1 MKDPIDNDRYTVLL
15 LNDENKND
23 LVYAVKKTGGYAKLS
38 EWSSQDNKTVGILLG
53 DLENEVYVTV
63 YPFADPH
70 GKPATLHESHRLDW
84 YNFD

>member
-1 MKDPIDNDRYTVLL
+1 M
-15 LNDENKND
+15 NDENKND

-38 EWSSQDNKTVGILLG
+38 EWAAQDNRTVGILLG

-63 YPFADPH
+63 YPFADSH
-70 GKPATLHESHRLDW
+70 GKPTTLHESHRLDLW